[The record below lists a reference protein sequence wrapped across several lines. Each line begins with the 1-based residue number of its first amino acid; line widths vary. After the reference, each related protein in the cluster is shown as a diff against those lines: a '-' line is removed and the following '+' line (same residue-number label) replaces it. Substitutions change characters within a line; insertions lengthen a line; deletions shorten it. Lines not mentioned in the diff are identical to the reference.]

1 MNMENTIKSLLYRYD
16 CVIVPDFG
24 GFVAKR
30 KSAIFHPIDYK
41 FDPPKKMV
49 GFNSDLVH
57 TDGLLANEFAKHN
70 DLSYQEAIEQIEK
83 EVSNWKATLDNN
95 QALTIPDLGTFTS
108 KNNVIEF
115 EPSENQ
121 NFALESFGLSS
132 LRGKYILRE
141 EKEVATPKKANAWVS
156 YAAAIGFAF
165 LVGGSSFFANQNLV
179 QNQLS
184 SVLPLLNANA
194 IVDTPNETPVAPII
208 DVNNIDNNDAVAI
221 TPVEE
226 TINPTTPL
234 DADGT
239 VEISAIAEEPTVE
252 NVTTTEFIPTDID
265 LSVKK
270 YQVIGGSFK
279 IYSRAMEHQ
288 AKLKRQG
295 YDRAIII
302 GKVGNYFMVAYD
314 TFDDATEAANF
325 KRELERKGK
334 DVFMRP

>member
-57 TDGLLANEFAKHN
+57 TDGLLANEFAKNN

-83 EVSNWKATLDNN
+83 EVSLWKATLDNN
-95 QALTIPDLGTFTS
+95 QTLTISDLGTLTV

-115 EPSENQ
+115 KPSEDQ

-141 EKEVATPKKANAWVS
+141 EKEVATPRKANAWVS

-184 SVLPLLNANA
+184 SVLPLLNANN
-194 IVDTPNETPVAPII
+194 VVESVKETPVAPII
-208 DVNNIDNNDAVAI
+208 DVNNIDKDVIAI
-221 TPVEE
+221 TPIKETGESATTVATNSTLEE
-226 TINPTTPL
+226 INIIDEVSSV
-234 DADGT
+234 DA
-239 VEISAIAEEPTVE
+239 SS
-252 NVTTTEFIPTDID
+252 TEVD

-295 YDRAIII
+295 YDRAVII

-314 TFDDATEAANF
+314 TFHDMTEAANY
-325 KRELERKGK
+325 KRELEKKGK

>member
-57 TDGLLANEFAKHN
+57 TDGLLANEFAKNN
-70 DLSYQEAIEQIEK
+70 DLSYQEAMEQIEK
-83 EVSNWKATLDNN
+83 EVSHWKATLHNN
-95 QALTIPDLGTFTS
+95 QTLRISDLGTLTI

-115 EPSENQ
+115 EPSEDQ

-156 YAAAIGFAF
+156 YAAAIGFAL

-184 SVLPLLNANA
+184 SVLPLLNANN
-194 IVDTPNETPVAPII
+194 VVESVNETPVAPII
-208 DVNNIDNNDAVAI
+208 DVNNIDKDVITI
-221 TPVEE
+221 TPIKETGESATTVATNSTLEE
-226 TINPTTPL
+226 INTTDEVSSV
-234 DADGT
+234 DA
-239 VEISAIAEEPTVE
+239 SS
-252 NVTTTEFIPTDID
+252 TEVD

-295 YDRAIII
+295 YDRAVII

-314 TFDDATEAANF
+314 TFHDMTEAANY
-325 KRELERKGK
+325 KRELEKKGK

>member
-57 TDGLLANEFAKHN
+57 TDGLLANEFAKNN
-70 DLSYQEAIEQIEK
+70 DLSYQEAMEQIEK
-83 EVSNWKATLDNN
+83 EVSHWKATLHNN
-95 QALTIPDLGTFTS
+95 QTLRISDLGTLTI

-115 EPSENQ
+115 EPSEDQ
-121 NFALESFGLSS
+121 NFAIESFGLSS

-156 YAAAIGFAF
+156 YAAAIGFAL

-184 SVLPLLNANA
+184 SVLPLLNANN
-194 IVDTPNETPVAPII
+194 VVESVNETPVAPII
-208 DVNNIDNNDAVAI
+208 DVNNIDKDVITI
-221 TPVEE
+221 TPIKETGESATTVATNSTLEE
-226 TINPTTPL
+226 INTTDEVSSV
-234 DADGT
+234 DA
-239 VEISAIAEEPTVE
+239 SS
-252 NVTTTEFIPTDID
+252 TEVD

-295 YDRAIII
+295 YDRAVII

-314 TFDDATEAANF
+314 TFHDMTEAANY
-325 KRELERKGK
+325 KRELEKKGK

>member
-57 TDGLLANEFAKHN
+57 TDGLLANEFAKNN
-70 DLSYQEAIEQIEK
+70 DLSYQEAMEQIEK
-83 EVSNWKATLDNN
+83 EVSHWKATLHNN
-95 QALTIPDLGTFTS
+95 QTLRISDLGTLTI

-115 EPSENQ
+115 EPSEDQ

-156 YAAAIGFAF
+156 YAAAIGFAL

-184 SVLPLLNANA
+184 SVLPLLNANN
-194 IVDTPNETPVAPII
+194 VVESLNETPVAPII
-208 DVNNIDNNDAVAI
+208 DVNNIDKDVITI
-221 TPVEE
+221 TPIKE
-226 TINPTTPL
+226 T
-234 DADGT
+234 G
-239 VEISAIAEEPTVE
+239 ES
-252 NVTTTEFIPTDID
+252 TTTVATNSTLEEINTTDEVSSVDASSTEVD

-295 YDRAIII
+295 YDRAVII

-314 TFDDATEAANF
+314 TFHDMTEAANY
-325 KRELERKGK
+325 KRELEKKGK

>member
-57 TDGLLANEFAKHN
+57 TDGLLANEFAKNN

-95 QALTIPDLGTFTS
+95 QTLKISDLGTLTI

-115 EPSENQ
+115 EPSEDQ

-141 EKEVATPKKANAWVS
+141 EKEVATPRKANAWVS

-184 SVLPLLNANA
+184 SVLPLLNANN
-194 IVDTPNETPVAPII
+194 VVESVNETPVAPII
-208 DVNNIDNNDAVAI
+208 DVNNIDKDVIAI
-221 TPVEE
+221 TPIKETGESATTVATNSTLEE
-226 TINPTTPL
+226 INTTDEVSSV
-234 DADGT
+234 DA
-239 VEISAIAEEPTVE
+239 SS
-252 NVTTTEFIPTDID
+252 TEVD

-295 YDRAIII
+295 YDRAVII

-314 TFDDATEAANF
+314 TFHDMTEAANY
-325 KRELERKGK
+325 KRELEKKGK

>member
-1 MNMENTIKSLLYRYD
+1 MENTIKSLLYRYD

-57 TDGLLANEFAKHN
+57 TDGLLANEFAKNN

-95 QALTIPDLGTFTS
+95 QTLTISDLGTLTI

-115 EPSENQ
+115 EPSEDQ

-156 YAAAIGFAF
+156 YAAAIGFAL

-184 SVLPLLNANA
+184 SVLPLLNANN
-194 IVDTPNETPVAPII
+194 VVESVNETPVAPII
-208 DVNNIDNNDAVAI
+208 DVNNIDKDVITI
-221 TPVEE
+221 TPIKEIGESATTVATNSTLEE
-226 TINPTTPL
+226 INTTDEVSSV
-234 DADGT
+234 DA
-239 VEISAIAEEPTVE
+239 SS
-252 NVTTTEFIPTDID
+252 TEVD

-295 YDRAIII
+295 YDRAVII

-314 TFDDATEAANF
+314 TFHDMTEAANY
-325 KRELERKGK
+325 KRELEKKGK

>member
-57 TDGLLANEFAKHN
+57 TDGLLANEFAKNN
-70 DLSYQEAIEQIEK
+70 DLSYQEAMEQIEK
-83 EVSNWKATLDNN
+83 EVSHWKATLDNN
-95 QALTIPDLGTFTS
+95 QTLTISDLGTLTI

-115 EPSENQ
+115 EPSEDQ

-156 YAAAIGFAF
+156 YAAAIGFAL

-184 SVLPLLNANA
+184 SVLPLLNANN
-194 IVDTPNETPVAPII
+194 VVESVNETPVAPII
-208 DVNNIDNNDAVAI
+208 DVNNIDKDVITI
-221 TPVEE
+221 TPIKETGESATTVATNSTLEE
-226 TINPTTPL
+226 INTTDEVSSV
-234 DADGT
+234 DA
-239 VEISAIAEEPTVE
+239 SS
-252 NVTTTEFIPTDID
+252 TEVD

-295 YDRAIII
+295 YDRAVII

-314 TFDDATEAANF
+314 TFHDMTEAANY
-325 KRELERKGK
+325 KRELEKKGK

>member
-57 TDGLLANEFAKHN
+57 TDGLLANEFAKNN
-70 DLSYQEAIEQIEK
+70 DLSYQEAMQQIEK
-83 EVSNWKATLDNN
+83 EVSHWKATLHNN
-95 QALTIPDLGTFTS
+95 QTLRISDLGTLTI

-115 EPSENQ
+115 EPSEDQ

-156 YAAAIGFAF
+156 YAAAIGFAL

-184 SVLPLLNANA
+184 SVLPLLNANN
-194 IVDTPNETPVAPII
+194 VVESVNETPVAPII
-208 DVNNIDNNDAVAI
+208 DVNNIDKDVITI
-221 TPVEE
+221 TPIKETGESATTVATNSTLEE
-226 TINPTTPL
+226 INTTDEVSSV
-234 DADGT
+234 DA
-239 VEISAIAEEPTVE
+239 SS
-252 NVTTTEFIPTDID
+252 TEVD

-295 YDRAIII
+295 YDRAVII

-314 TFDDATEAANF
+314 TFHDMTEAANY
-325 KRELERKGK
+325 KRELEKKGK

>member
-1 MNMENTIKSLLYRYD
+1 MENTIKSLLYRYD

-57 TDGLLANEFAKHN
+57 TDGLLANEFAKNN
-70 DLSYQEAIEQIEK
+70 DLSYQEAMEQIEK
-83 EVSNWKATLDNN
+83 EVSHWKATLHNN
-95 QALTIPDLGTFTS
+95 QTLTISNLGSLTI

-115 EPSENQ
+115 EPSEDQ

-156 YAAAIGFAF
+156 YAAAIGFAL

-184 SVLPLLNANA
+184 SVLPLLNANN
-194 IVDTPNETPVAPII
+194 VVESVNETPVAPII
-208 DVNNIDNNDAVAI
+208 DVNNIDKDVITI
-221 TPVEE
+221 TPIKEIGESATTVATNSTLEE
-226 TINPTTPL
+226 INTTDEVSSV
-234 DADGT
+234 DA
-239 VEISAIAEEPTVE
+239 SS
-252 NVTTTEFIPTDID
+252 TEVD

-295 YDRAIII
+295 YDRAVII

-314 TFDDATEAANF
+314 TFHDMTEAANY
-325 KRELERKGK
+325 KRELEKKGK

>member
-57 TDGLLANEFAKHN
+57 TDGLLANEFAKNN
-70 DLSYQEAIEQIEK
+70 DLSYQEAMEQIEK
-83 EVSNWKATLDNN
+83 EVSHWKATLHNN
-95 QALTIPDLGTFTS
+95 QTLTISNLGSLTI

-115 EPSENQ
+115 EPSEDQ

-156 YAAAIGFAF
+156 YAAAIGFAL

-184 SVLPLLNANA
+184 SVLPLLNANN
-194 IVDTPNETPVAPII
+194 VVESVNETPVAPII
-208 DVNNIDNNDAVAI
+208 DVNNIDKDVITI
-221 TPVEE
+221 TPIKETGESATTVATNSTLEE
-226 TINPTTPL
+226 INTTDEVSSV
-234 DADGT
+234 DA
-239 VEISAIAEEPTVE
+239 SS
-252 NVTTTEFIPTDID
+252 TEVD

-295 YDRAIII
+295 YDRAVII

-314 TFDDATEAANF
+314 TFHDMTEAANY
-325 KRELERKGK
+325 KRELEKKGK

>member
-57 TDGLLANEFAKHN
+57 TDGLLANEFAKNN
-70 DLSYQEAIEQIEK
+70 DLSYQEAMEQIEK
-83 EVSNWKATLDNN
+83 EVSHWKATLHNN
-95 QALTIPDLGTFTS
+95 QTLRISDLGTLTI

-115 EPSENQ
+115 EPSEDQ
-121 NFALESFGLSS
+121 NFAIESFGLSS

-156 YAAAIGFAF
+156 YAAAIGFAL

-184 SVLPLLNANA
+184 SVLPLLNANN
-194 IVDTPNETPVAPII
+194 VVESVNETPVAPII
-208 DVNNIDNNDAVAI
+208 DVNNIDKDVITI
-221 TPVEE
+221 TPIKETGESATTVATNSTLEE
-226 TINPTTPL
+226 INATDEVSSV
-234 DADGT
+234 DA
-239 VEISAIAEEPTVE
+239 SS
-252 NVTTTEFIPTDID
+252 TEVD

-295 YDRAIII
+295 YDRAVII

-314 TFDDATEAANF
+314 TFHDMTEAANY
-325 KRELERKGK
+325 KRELEKKGK

>member
-57 TDGLLANEFAKHN
+57 TDGLLANEFAKNN
-70 DLSYQEAIEQIEK
+70 DLSYQEAMQQIEK
-83 EVSNWKATLDNN
+83 EVSHWKATLHNN
-95 QALTIPDLGTFTS
+95 QTLRISDLGTLTI

-121 NFALESFGLSS
+121 NFAIESFGLSS

-156 YAAAIGFAF
+156 YAAAIGFAL

-184 SVLPLLNANA
+184 SVLPLLNANN
-194 IVDTPNETPVAPII
+194 VVESVNETPVAPII
-208 DVNNIDNNDAVAI
+208 DVNNIDKDVITI
-221 TPVEE
+221 TPIKETGESATTVATNSTLEE
-226 TINPTTPL
+226 INTTDEVSSV
-234 DADGT
+234 DA
-239 VEISAIAEEPTVE
+239 SS
-252 NVTTTEFIPTDID
+252 TEVD

-295 YDRAIII
+295 YDRAVII

-314 TFDDATEAANF
+314 TFHDMTEAANY
-325 KRELERKGK
+325 KRELEKKGK

>member
-57 TDGLLANEFAKHN
+57 TDGLLANEFAKN
-70 DLSYQEAIEQIEK
+70 NALSYQEAIEQIEK
-83 EVSNWKATLDNN
+83 EVAQWKATLDNN
-95 QALTIPDLGTFTS
+95 QILTISDLGTLTI

-115 EPSENQ
+115 EPSEHQ

-141 EKEVATPKKANAWVS
+141 EKEVATPRKANAWVS

-165 LVGGSSFFANQNLV
+165 LVGGSSFLANQNLV

-184 SVLPLLNANA
+184 SVLPLLNANN
-194 IVDTPNETPVAPII
+194 VVESVNETPVAPII
-208 DVNNIDNNDAVAI
+208 DVNDIDNNVIAI
-221 TPVEE
+221 TPINE
-226 TINPTTPL
+226 TGESN
-234 DADGT
+234 
-239 VEISAIAEEPTVE
+239 
-252 NVTTTEFIPTDID
+252 TTEATNSTLEEIITTDEVSSVDASSTELD

-295 YDRAIII
+295 YDRAVII

-314 TFDDATEAANF
+314 TFHDVTEAANY
-325 KRELERKGK
+325 KRELEKKGK

>member
-30 KSAIFHPIDYK
+30 KNAIFHPIDYK

-57 TDGLLANEFAKHN
+57 TDGLLANEYAKNN
-70 DLSYQEAIEQIEK
+70 DLSYQEAIDQIEK
-83 EVSNWKATLDNN
+83 EVSHWKATLDNN
-95 QALTIPDLGTFTS
+95 QTLTISDLGTLTI

-141 EKEVATPKKANAWVS
+141 EKEVATPRKSKAWVS

-165 LVGGSSFFANQNLV
+165 LVGGSSFFANQSLV

-184 SVLPLLNANA
+184 SVLPLLNAHA
-194 IVDTPNETPVAPII
+194 IVDTPKETPVAPII
-208 DVNNIDNNDAVAI
+208 DMNTMDNDAAALTPIENSNETNLNDESIIVSESEDNN
-221 TPVEE
+221 TVEE
-226 TINPTTPL
+226 F
-234 DADGT
+234 A
-239 VEISAIAEEPTVE
+239 
-252 NVTTTEFIPTDID
+252 TTEAAPTDLD

-314 TFDDATEAANF
+314 TFHDVTEAANY
-325 KRELERKGK
+325 KRELEKKGK

>member
-1 MNMENTIKSLLYRYD
+1 MENTIKSLLYRYD

-57 TDGLLANEFAKHN
+57 TDGLLANEFAKNN

-83 EVSNWKATLDNN
+83 EVSHWKATLDNN
-95 QALTIPDLGTFTS
+95 QTLTISDLGTLTI

-115 EPSENQ
+115 EPSEDQ

-141 EKEVATPKKANAWVS
+141 EKEVTTPRKANAWVS

-165 LVGGSSFFANQNLV
+165 IVGGSSFFANQNLV

-184 SVLPLLNANA
+184 SVLPLLNANN
-194 IVDTPNETPVAPII
+194 VVESLNETPVAPII
-208 DVNNIDNNDAVAI
+208 DVNNIDKDVIAI
-221 TPVEE
+221 TPIKETGESATTVATNSTLEE
-226 TINPTTPL
+226 INTTDEVSSV
-234 DADGT
+234 DA
-239 VEISAIAEEPTVE
+239 SS
-252 NVTTTEFIPTDID
+252 TEVD

-295 YDRAIII
+295 YDRAVII

-314 TFDDATEAANF
+314 TFHDMTEAANY
-325 KRELERKGK
+325 KRELEKKGK

>member
-57 TDGLLANEFAKHN
+57 TDGLLANEFAKNN
-70 DLSYQEAIEQIEK
+70 DLSYQEAMQQIEK
-83 EVSNWKATLDNN
+83 EVSHWKATLHNN
-95 QALTIPDLGTFTS
+95 QTLRISDLGTLTI

-115 EPSENQ
+115 EPSEDQ

-141 EKEVATPKKANAWVS
+141 EKEMATPKKANAWVS
-156 YAAAIGFAF
+156 YAAAIGFAL

-184 SVLPLLNANA
+184 SVLPLLNANN
-194 IVDTPNETPVAPII
+194 VVESVNETPVAPII
-208 DVNNIDNNDAVAI
+208 DVNNIDKDVITI
-221 TPVEE
+221 TPIKETGESATTVATNSTLEE
-226 TINPTTPL
+226 INATDEVSSV
-234 DADGT
+234 DA
-239 VEISAIAEEPTVE
+239 SS
-252 NVTTTEFIPTDID
+252 TEVD

-295 YDRAIII
+295 YDRAVII

-314 TFDDATEAANF
+314 TFHDMTEAANY
-325 KRELERKGK
+325 KRELEKKGK

>member
-1 MNMENTIKSLLYRYD
+1 MENTIKSLLYRYD

-57 TDGLLANEFAKHN
+57 TDGLLANEYAKNN

-83 EVSNWKATLDNN
+83 EVSHWKATLDNN
-95 QALTIPDLGTFTS
+95 QTLTISDLGTLTI

-141 EKEVATPKKANAWVS
+141 EKEVATPRKSKAWVS

-184 SVLPLLNANA
+184 SVLPLLNANN
-194 IVDTPNETPVAPII
+194 VVESVNETPVAPII
-208 DVNNIDNNDAVAI
+208 DVNNIDKEVIAI
-221 TPVEE
+221 TPINETDESATIVAKNSTLEE
-226 TINPTTPL
+226 IKTTDEVSSV
-234 DADGT
+234 DA
-239 VEISAIAEEPTVE
+239 SS
-252 NVTTTEFIPTDID
+252 TEVD

-295 YDRAIII
+295 YDRAVII

-314 TFDDATEAANF
+314 TFHDVTEAANY
-325 KRELERKGK
+325 KRELEKKGK